1 MRYHVQGV
9 FILLIVAIGLLF
21 TARVAAP
28 VLSDALGEEGAIV
41 AEGSEADDDADLVSD
56 GAPEDEPLTGEE
68 VAQIQADLTA
78 LGLDPGPVDG
88 IMGPSTRQAIDT
100 AIVQYQLDV
109 TASDRA
115 VFDYVR
121 SLAEAL
127 AAAASADSASSFSA
141 SCSVFVLPAPFNPAR

>member
-21 TARVAAP
+21 TARLAAP
-28 VLSDALGEEGAIV
+28 VLSDAFGDDGAIV
-41 AEGSEADDDADLVSD
+41 AEGSEVDDTDLASD
-56 GAPEDEPLTGEE
+56 EVPADEPLTGEE
-68 VAQIQADLTA
+68 VGQIQADLTA

-88 IMGPSTRQAIDT
+88 IMGPSTRDAIDT

-109 TASDRA
+109 NASDRA
-115 VFDYVR
+115 VFNYVR

-127 AAAASADSASSFSA
+127 AAAASADSAA
-141 SCSVFVLPAPFNPAR
+141 NDAGDAGADG